1 MARMLIAYATKE
13 GHTAHIAEQLGEALA
28 ARGHDVRLARVGKE
42 PLAVP
47 AEIDAAIVGG
57 AIHANRQLPELVA
70 FARANRDRLAGLPT
84 AFFTVCLSATDD
96 TPEGAATTEGYVR
109 QFIAET
115 GWRPARTAVF
125 AGKLAW
131 TQYDFFTRL
140 VMKLITRR
148 KGLTD
153 QDTARDYD
161 YTDYAAV
168 RRFAEEFA
176 AAVEQRRAA

>member
-1 MARMLIAYATKE
+1 
-13 GHTAHIAEQLGEALA
+13 
-28 ARGHDVRLARVGKE
+28 
-42 PLAVP
+42 
-47 AEIDAAIVGG
+47 
-57 AIHANRQLPELVA
+57 
-70 FARANRDRLAGLPT
+70 
-84 AFFTVCLSATDD
+84 
-96 TPEGAATTEGYVR
+96 VR
-109 QFIAET
+109 QFIEET
-115 GWRPARTAVF
+115 GWQPARTAVF

-148 KGLTD
+148 KGLID

-168 RRFAEEFA
+168 RRFAEGFA